1 MLRNEKGFAFPV
13 SLSIL
18 LASCLSLLIL
28 LGQNVSEAELLD
40 EKEQIL
46 KQDYYLLS
54 SVKRLERHLADVEE
68 DETLQPGS
76 FIFKEGTVTYSMT
89 ELAGSL
95 FEISFTLAIESQK
108 PIVSYAFYDRDRGK
122 MIKWTEKK

>member
-28 LGQNVSEAELLD
+28 LGQNVSEARLLN

-54 SVKRLERHLADVEE
+54 SVKRLERHLGDMGEE
-68 DETLQPGS
+68 ETLQPGS
-76 FIFKEGTVTYSMT
+76 FIFKEGTVTYTMT

-95 FEISFTLAIESQK
+95 FEISFTLAIGSQK

>member
-1 MLRNEKGFAFPV
+1 M

-18 LASCLSLLIL
+18 LASCLFLLIL
-28 LGQNVSEAELLD
+28 LGQNVSEAKLLN

-54 SVKRLERHLADVEE
+54 SVKRLERHLADMGEE
-68 DETLQPGS
+68 ETLQPGS
-76 FIFKEGTVTYSMT
+76 FTFKEGTVTYTMT

-95 FEISFTLAIESQK
+95 FEISFTLAIGSQK